1 MLALLEHS
9 CLWVNRLVVNVDLLQ
24 VSFVGRDDLLTNKR
38 ATSRPKDNLDVEYLT
53 RE

>member
-9 CLWVNRLVVNVDLLQ
+9 CLWVNRLVVNVDGLQ
-24 VSFVGRDDLLTNKR
+24 VSLIGRDDLLTNKR
-38 ATSRPKDNLDVEYLT
+38 ATSQPMDNLDVEYLT